1 MCTSHK
7 IHSVQLKIQKLVYGG
22 DGMARLPADDRG
34 PGKTVFVPF
43 VLEGEIIA
51 AEIIEQKA
59 GFARARLDSI
69 MEPSPNRT
77 QPGCPYF
84 RGCGGCHY
92 QHTNYAHQ
100 LAIKAEVLRETAQHQ
115 PNEYQRWR
123 DSPSERR

>member
-43 VLEGEIIA
+43 ALEGEIIA

-84 RGCGGCHY
+84 RGCGDV
-92 QHTNYAHQ
+92 TISTRTT
-100 LAIKAEVLRETAQHQ
+100 LIS
-115 PNEYQRWR
+115 WR
-123 DSPSERR
+123 SKPRC